1 MWITFSF
8 LFSER
13 RTQGFQ
19 NNFNSGPQGQARVT
33 YGPNV
38 FGGPSVN
45 YGPPVTGRGGYRS

>member
-1 MWITFSF
+1 MS
-8 LFSER
+8 LLYLSER

-19 NNFNSGPQGQARVT
+19 NNSNPGHQGGQARVT

-45 YGPPVTGRGGYRS
+45 YGPPVTGRGGYRN